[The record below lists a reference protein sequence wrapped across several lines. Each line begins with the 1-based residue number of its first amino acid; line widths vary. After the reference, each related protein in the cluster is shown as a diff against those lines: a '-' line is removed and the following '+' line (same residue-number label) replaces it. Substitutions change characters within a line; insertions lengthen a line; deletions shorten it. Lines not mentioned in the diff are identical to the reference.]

1 MTSPDHQITKSNFQ
15 GLTVAAFE
23 NRMAA
28 EMTGLIER
36 YGGRPMVTPAM
47 REVPLEDNREALQFG
62 ERLLADQVDVLIL
75 MTGVG
80 LETLIGVL
88 KTRHPL
94 ESITEALKRI
104 TLVARGPK
112 PVAVLKNLGL
122 KPTFTVPEPNTWR
135 ELLQTLDNNQPVL
148 GLRVALQEYGASN
161 AELLE
166 ELRERG
172 ATLFRVPV
180 YRWALPENL
189 DQLREA
195 LGNILAGQVDVLLI
209 TNAVQVDHA
218 IQMLAKD
225 GGVEQFKQAV
235 KRMVVASVGPTA
247 SERLRHYGL
256 PVDVEP
262 SHPKMGTLVKETAE
276 QARGLLDKKRA
287 QG

>member
-1 MTSPDHQITKSNFQ
+1 MSDKGFN

-28 EMTGLIER
+28 ELDGLIER

-47 REVPLEDNREALQFG
+47 REVALEDNREALQFG

-88 KTRHPL
+88 KTHHPL
-94 ESITEALKRI
+94 ESITEALGRI

-112 PVAVLKNLGL
+112 PTAVLKQLGL
-122 KPTFTVPEPNTWR
+122 KPTVTVPEPNTWR
-135 ELLQTLDNNQPVL
+135 DLLQTLDANCPVL

-180 YRWALPENL
+180 YRWALPEDL
-189 DQLREA
+189 DRLREA
-195 LGNILAGQVDVLLI
+195 LGNIAAGLVDVLLI
-209 TNAVQVDHA
+209 TNAVQVDHVM
-218 IQMLAKD
+218 QVLTKD
-225 GGVEQFKQAV
+225 GRVEPFKKALNRV
-235 KRMVVASVGPTA
+235 VVASVGPTA
-247 SERLRHYGL
+247 SERLRHYGW

-276 QARGLLDKKRA
+276 RASTILGTKRST
-287 QG
+287 

>member
-1 MTSPDHQITKSNFQ
+1 MSDAGFN

-80 LETLIGVL
+80 LETLLGVL

-94 ESITEALKRI
+94 ESITKALSRI

-112 PVAVLKNLGL
+112 PVAVLKDLGL

-135 ELLQTLDNNQPVL
+135 DLLQALDANCPVL
-148 GLRVALQEYGASN
+148 GLRVALQEYGATN

-172 ATLFRVPV
+172 ATLTRVPV
-180 YRWALPENL
+180 YRWALPEDL
-189 DQLREA
+189 DRLREA
-195 LGNILAGQVDVLLI
+195 LGNIAAGQVDVLLI
-209 TNAVQVDHA
+209 TNAVQVDHVM
-218 IQMLAKD
+218 QVLTKD
-225 GGVEQFKQAV
+225 GRVEPFKQAV
-235 KRMVVASVGPTA
+235 NRMAVASVGPTA
-247 SERLRHYGL
+247 SERLRHYGW
-256 PVDVEP
+256 PVDIEP
-262 SHPKMGTLVKETAE
+262 SHPKMGTLVKEAAE
-276 QARGLLDKKRA
+276 RAGTILTNKRSA
-287 QG
+287 

>member
-1 MTSPDHQITKSNFQ
+1 MSDSGFN

-23 NRMAA
+23 NRMSA

-80 LETLIGVL
+80 LEILLGVL

-94 ESITEALKRI
+94 ESITDALKQV

-112 PVAVLKNLGL
+112 PAAVLKALGL
-122 KPTFTVPEPNTWR
+122 TPTFTVPEPNTWR
-135 ELLQTLDNNQPVL
+135 DLLQTLDANCPVL
-148 GLRVALQEYGASN
+148 GLRVALQEYGTTN
-161 AELLE
+161 AELME

-172 ATLFRVPV
+172 ATLSRVPV
-180 YRWALPENL
+180 YRWALPEDL
-189 DQLREA
+189 DHLREA
-195 LGNILAGQVDVLLI
+195 LGNIAAGQVDVLLI
-209 TNAVQVDHA
+209 TNAVQVDHVM
-218 IQMLAKD
+218 QVLTKD
-225 GGVEQFKQAV
+225 GRVDQFKQV
-235 KRMVVASVGPTA
+235 LNRMLVASVGPTA
-247 SERLRHYGL
+247 SERLRHYGW
-256 PVDVEP
+256 PVDLEP

-276 QARGLLDKKRA
+276 QAHGLLEKKRVR
-287 QG
+287 G

>member
-1 MTSPDHQITKSNFQ
+1 MSDKGFN

-62 ERLLADQVDVLIL
+62 ERLLADQVDMLIL

-80 LETLIGVL
+80 LEILIGVL

-94 ESITEALKRI
+94 ESIKEALGHI

-112 PVAVLKNLGL
+112 PTAVLKTLGL
-122 KPTFTVPEPNTWR
+122 TPTLIVPEPNTWR
-135 ELLQTLDNNQPVL
+135 DLLRTLDTNSPVL

-172 ATLFRVPV
+172 ATLSRVPV

-209 TNAVQVDHA
+209 TNAAQVDHVM
-218 IQMLAKD
+218 QVLAKD
-225 GGVEQFKQAV
+225 GGGEQFKQAV

-247 SERLRHYGL
+247 SERLRHYGW

-276 QARGLLDKKRA
+276 RASTILGTKRST
-287 QG
+287 

>member
-1 MTSPDHQITKSNFQ
+1 MTDSKDFY

-23 NRMAA
+23 NRMGA

-80 LETLIGVL
+80 LEILIGVL

-94 ESITEALKRI
+94 ESIKDALGRI

-112 PVAVLKNLGL
+112 PVAVLKGLGL
-122 KPTFTVPEPNTWR
+122 SPTLTVPEPNTWR
-135 ELLQTLDNNQPVL
+135 DLLRTLDTNSPVL

-172 ATLFRVPV
+172 ATLSRVLV

-189 DQLREA
+189 DHLREA

-209 TNAVQVDHA
+209 TNAVQVDHVM
-218 IQMLAKD
+218 QVLAKD
-225 GGVEQFKQAV
+225 GGGEQFKQAV
-235 KRMVVASVGPTA
+235 KRMVVASVGPIA
-247 SERLRHYGL
+247 SERLRHYGW

-276 QARGLLDKKRA
+276 QAWALLQQKRPSK
-287 QG
+287 

>member
-1 MTSPDHQITKSNFQ
+1 MSDKGFN

-112 PVAVLKNLGL
+112 PVAVLKQLGL
-122 KPTFTVPEPNTWR
+122 TPTLTVPEPNTWR
-135 ELLQTLDNNQPVL
+135 DLLQTLDANSPVL

-172 ATLFRVPV
+172 ATLSRVPV

-195 LGNILAGQVDVLLI
+195 LGIILAGQVDVLLI
-209 TNAVQVDHA
+209 TNAVQVDHVM
-218 IQMLAKD
+218 QVLTRD
-225 GGVEQFKQAV
+225 GRVEPFKQAV
-235 KRMVVASVGPTA
+235 KRLVVASVGPTA
-247 SERLRHYGL
+247 SERLRHYGW

-276 QARGLLDKKRA
+276 QAATILGTKRSA
-287 QG
+287 

>member
-1 MTSPDHQITKSNFQ
+1 MRNGRAKMSDKGLS

-28 EMTGLIER
+28 EMDGLIER

-62 ERLLADQVDVLIL
+62 ERLLANQVDVLIL

-94 ESITEALKRI
+94 ESITDALRRI

-112 PVAVLKNLGL
+112 PVAVLKTLGL
-122 KPTFTVPEPNTWR
+122 KPACTVPEPNTWR
-135 ELLQTLDNNQPVL
+135 DLLRTLDENNPVL
-148 GLRVALQEYGASN
+148 GLRVAIQEYGATN

-172 ATLFRVPV
+172 ATISRVPV
-180 YRWALPENL
+180 YRWALPDDL
-189 DQLREA
+189 DRLREM
-195 LGNILAGQVDVLLI
+195 LGNIAAGQVNVLLI
-209 TNAVQVDHA
+209 TNAVQVDHVM
-218 IQMLAKD
+218 QVLTKD
-225 GGVEQFKQAV
+225 SRADQFKQALT
-235 KRMVVASVGPTA
+235 RMVVASVGPTA
-247 SERLRHYGL
+247 SERLRHYGW
-256 PVDVEP
+256 PVDLEP

-276 QARGLLDKKRA
+276 QAAAILNAKRSA
-287 QG
+287 

>member
-1 MTSPDHQITKSNFQ
+1 MSDKGFN

-62 ERLLADQVDVLIL
+62 ERLLADQVDMLIL

-112 PVAVLKNLGL
+112 PVAVLKQLGL
-122 KPTFTVPEPNTWR
+122 TPTLTVPEPNTWR
-135 ELLQTLDNNQPVL
+135 DLLQTLDANSPVL

-172 ATLFRVPV
+172 ATLSRVPV

-195 LGNILAGQVDVLLI
+195 LGIILAGQVDALLI
-209 TNAVQVDHA
+209 TNAVQVDHVM
-218 IQMLAKD
+218 QVLTRD
-225 GGVEQFKQAV
+225 GRVEPFKQVV

-247 SERLRHYGL
+247 SERLRHYGW

-276 QARGLLDKKRA
+276 QAATILGTKRST
-287 QG
+287 

>member
-1 MTSPDHQITKSNFQ
+1 MSDKGFN
-15 GLTVAAFE
+15 GLAVAAFE

-62 ERLLADQVDVLIL
+62 ERLLADQVDLLIL

-88 KTRHPL
+88 KTRHTL
-94 ESITEALKRI
+94 ESITEALGRI

-112 PVAVLKNLGL
+112 PVAVLKQLGL
-122 KPTFTVPEPNTWR
+122 TPTLTVPEPNTWR
-135 ELLQTLDNNQPVL
+135 DLLRTLDENNPVL

-195 LGNILAGQVDVLLI
+195 VGNIMAGQVDVLLI
-209 TNAVQVDHA
+209 TNAVQVDHVM
-218 IQMLAKD
+218 QVLTRN

-247 SERLRHYGL
+247 SERLRHYGW

-276 QARGLLDKKRA
+276 RASTILGTKRST
-287 QG
+287 

>member
-1 MTSPDHQITKSNFQ
+1 MNDKGFS

-88 KTRHPL
+88 KTRYPL
-94 ESITEALKRI
+94 ESIMAALGRI
-104 TLVARGPK
+104 TLIARGPK
-112 PVAVLKNLGL
+112 PTAVLKSLGL
-122 KPTFTVPEPNTWR
+122 KPTFTVPEPNTWHD
-135 ELLQTLDNNQPVL
+135 LLHTLDTNSPVL

-172 ATLFRVPV
+172 ATLSRVPV

-189 DQLREA
+189 DRLRDA
-195 LGNILAGQVDVLLI
+195 LGNIMAGQVDVLLI
-209 TNAVQVDHA
+209 TNAAQVDHVM
-218 IQMLAKD
+218 QVLTKD
-225 GGVEQFKQAV
+225 GGVDKFKQAV
-235 KRMVVASVGPTA
+235 KRMAVASVGPTA
-247 SERLRHYGL
+247 SERLRHYGW
-256 PVDVEP
+256 PVDIEP

-276 QARGLLDKKRA
+276 QASTILGTKRSA
-287 QG
+287 

>member
-1 MTSPDHQITKSNFQ
+1 MTDSKNFH

-94 ESITEALKRI
+94 ESITEALRRI

-112 PVAVLKNLGL
+112 PAAVLKQLGL
-122 KPTFTVPEPNTWR
+122 TPTFTVPEPNTWR
-135 ELLQTLDNNQPVL
+135 DLLRTLDTNSPVL

-180 YRWALPENL
+180 YRWALPESL

-209 TNAVQVDHA
+209 TNAVQVDHVM
-218 IQMLAKD
+218 QMLTKD
-225 GGVEQFKQAV
+225 GGVEPFKQAV
-235 KRMVVASVGPTA
+235 NRMVVASVGPTA
-247 SERLRHYGL
+247 SERLRHYGW

-276 QARGLLDKKRA
+276 RASTILGTKRST
-287 QG
+287 

>member
-1 MTSPDHQITKSNFQ
+1 MTDSKGFQ

-62 ERLLADQVDVLIL
+62 ERLLADQVDMLIL

-94 ESITEALKRI
+94 EPITEALKRI

-112 PVAVLKNLGL
+112 PVAVLKQLGL
-122 KPTFTVPEPNTWR
+122 TPTLTVPEPNTWR
-135 ELLQTLDNNQPVL
+135 DLLQTLDANSPVL

-172 ATLFRVPV
+172 ATLSRVPV

-195 LGNILAGQVDVLLI
+195 LGIILAGQVDVLLI
-209 TNAVQVDHA
+209 TNAVQVDHVM
-218 IQMLAKD
+218 QVLTRD
-225 GGVEQFKQAV
+225 GRVEPFKQAM

-247 SERLRHYGL
+247 SERLRHYGW

-276 QARGLLDKKRA
+276 QAATILGTKRST
-287 QG
+287 

>member
-1 MTSPDHQITKSNFQ
+1 MTDSKNFN

-112 PVAVLKNLGL
+112 PVAVLKQLGL
-122 KPTFTVPEPNTWR
+122 TPTLTVPEPNTWR
-135 ELLQTLDNNQPVL
+135 DLLRTLDENNPVL

-209 TNAVQVDHA
+209 TNAVQVDHVM
-218 IQMLAKD
+218 QVLAKD
-225 GGVEQFKQAV
+225 GGGEQFKQAV

-247 SERLRHYGL
+247 SERLRHYGW

-276 QARGLLDKKRA
+276 RAGELLKKKRV

>member
-1 MTSPDHQITKSNFQ
+1 MSDAGFN

-80 LETLIGVL
+80 LETLLGVL

-94 ESITEALKRI
+94 ESITKALGRI

-112 PVAVLKNLGL
+112 PVAVLKDLGL

-135 ELLQTLDNNQPVL
+135 DLLQTLDANCPVL
-148 GLRVALQEYGASN
+148 GLRVALQEYGATN

-172 ATLFRVPV
+172 ATLTRVPV
-180 YRWALPENL
+180 YRWALPEDL
-189 DQLREA
+189 DRLREA
-195 LGNILAGQVDVLLI
+195 LGNIAAGQVDVLLI
-209 TNAVQVDHA
+209 TNAVQVDHVM
-218 IQMLAKD
+218 QVLTKD
-225 GGVEQFKQAV
+225 GRVEPFRQAV
-235 KRMVVASVGPTA
+235 NRMAVASVGPTA
-247 SERLRHYGL
+247 SERLRHYGW
-256 PVDVEP
+256 PVDIEP

-276 QARGLLDKKRA
+276 RAGAILTKKRSA
-287 QG
+287 

>member
-1 MTSPDHQITKSNFQ
+1 
-15 GLTVAAFE
+15 
-23 NRMAA
+23 
-28 EMTGLIER
+28 MTGLIER

-94 ESITEALKRI
+94 ESITEALRRI

-112 PVAVLKNLGL
+112 PAAVLKQLGL
-122 KPTFTVPEPNTWR
+122 TPTLTVPEPNTWR
-135 ELLQTLDNNQPVL
+135 DLLRTLDTNSPVL

-172 ATLFRVPV
+172 ATLSRVPV

-209 TNAVQVDHA
+209 TNAVQVDHVM
-218 IQMLAKD
+218 QMLTKD
-225 GGVEQFKQAV
+225 GGVEQLKQAV

-247 SERLRHYGL
+247 SERLRHYGW

-276 QARGLLDKKRA
+276 RASTILGTKRSA
-287 QG
+287 